1 MQPYIDEMLG
11 LTADIAEELL
21 CLKDTGGRVSDLLA
35 EKINRLA
42 TLAIEDAALIDTV
55 SGSNDYE
62 SGSDVSDEREDT
74 DSCICDAEPD
84 SVTKNDGVA
93 DDVAEVESG
102 ESPAEEIYDNPE
114 SEYNPEPTDGLPEM
128 QELPNKEV
136 VGNSVALKRAFSL
149 NDMFLYRRLLF
160 NGSSQDFNDVL
171 EIVPSLQSPDEVCR
185 LLSDRYD
192 VDLQSDEAKTF
203 IEILISYINL
213 SN

>member
-21 CLKDTGGRVSDLLA
+21 CLKDTGGRVSDLL
-35 EKINRLA
+35 
-42 TLAIEDAALIDTV
+42 
-55 SGSNDYE
+55 
-62 SGSDVSDEREDT
+62 SDEREDT

-203 IEILISYINL
+203 IEILISYINR